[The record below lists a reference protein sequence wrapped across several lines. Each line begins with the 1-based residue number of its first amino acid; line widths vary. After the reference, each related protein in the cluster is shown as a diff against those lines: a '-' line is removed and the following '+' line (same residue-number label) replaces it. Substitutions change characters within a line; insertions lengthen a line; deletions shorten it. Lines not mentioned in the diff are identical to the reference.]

1 MFRRRHRAPRS
12 AQDFPEPEAIEI
24 SIEDVQVLERVL
36 LHAKE
41 RQRIKRPD
49 IGGGLNSAEDRL
61 IARLYQSA
69 GAASITEP
77 DQEAAR
83 VPLMKGDFFWLE
95 AAVSGIR
102 LYDGSREIAAEGQML
117 LNKFNALLGKAR
129 ALRDVGGTPV
139 FRTGRRPAL
148 PGGQR

>member
-1 MFRRRHRAPRS
+1 MFFRRHRKTES
-12 AQDFPEPEAIEI
+12 FPQPEAVEI
-24 SIEDVQVLERVL
+24 SIEDVKVLERVL

-41 RQRIKRPD
+41 RQRIMRPD

-69 GAASITEP
+69 GAASVTEP

-95 AAVSGIR
+95 AAISGIR
-102 LYDGSREIAAEGQML
+102 LYHGNPTVAAEGQQL
-117 LNKFNALLGKAR
+117 LNKCNALLGRAR
-129 ALRDVGGTPV
+129 ALREIEGTWV
-139 FRTGRRPAL
+139 FRSSGGRTL
-148 PGGQR
+148 PCGTSV